1 MPPLDPFF
9 LLSVFFAGMVMFL
22 APCTLPLLPAYLG
35 FIGGVTEE
43 ELAHHETRA
52 RARRRVVRTGAAFVL
67 GFATVFIV
75 FGLLA
80 GFAGSF
86 VGPLRRSLG
95 LVGGVLAVV
104 LGLFMTGVFR
114 LPFLMR
120 ERRFR
125 LPAFLAVGGALPAFL
140 LGSTFAL
147 GWTPC
152 IGPIL
157 ATVLFVAGSTETALT
172 GALLL
177 AVFSLGF
184 AVPFLVLAYF
194 VAEAGTL
201 VVRAQPYL
209 RAVSVVGGLFLV
221 LLGLFL
227 IVGHVSVVST
237 WLSRALEALDYEQA
251 IMRYL

>member
-1 MPPLDPFF
+1 MPPIDPLF
-9 LLSVFFAGMVMFL
+9 LIAVFLAGMVMFL

-43 ELAHHETRA
+43 ELAHHETRVH
-52 RARRRVVRTGAAFVL
+52 ARRRVVRMGVAFVL
-67 GFATVFIV
+67 GFSFVFIA

-86 VGPLRRSLG
+86 VGPLRRLLG
-95 LVGGVLAVV
+95 FLGGILAIV
-104 LGLFMTGVFR
+104 LGFFLIGVFR
-114 LPFLMR
+114 FPFLMR
-120 ERRFR
+120 ERRVRF
-125 LPAFLAVGGALPAFL
+125 PAFVAAGKPITAFL
-140 LGSTFAL
+140 LGCTFAL

-157 ATVLFVAGSTETALT
+157 ATVLFVAGSTETALA

-177 AVFSLGF
+177 SVFSLGF
-184 AVPFLVLAYF
+184 AVPFLALAF
-194 VAEAGTL
+194 LVATASGFIA
-201 VVRAQPYL
+201 RAAPYL
-209 RAVSVVGGLFLV
+209 RIVSVVGGVFLV

-227 IVGHVSVVST
+227 VIGHVSVVGT
-237 WLSRALEALDYEQA
+237 WLPRIFEALDYERE